1 MKAQLKSK
9 ELERW
14 RNSSEGMYM
23 MNYDK
28 ILDEILEVLNDYA
41 NARGK
46 NPSSITI
53 NSDFKNTLEY
63 HSALYSVVSDYKSK
77 PTTIL
82 GVPLKFERSPDYD
95 YMVE

>member
-1 MKAQLKSK
+1 MKAQLKSR

-14 RNSSEGMYM
+14 NTSEDMYM

-28 ILDEILEVLNDYA
+28 ILDEILEVLNGFA

-53 NSDFKNTLEY
+53 NSDFENTLECHY
-63 HSALYSVVSDYKSK
+63 ALYSTTSDFKRK